1 LRVDALASGS
11 SGNAYLL
18 RTAAGALL
26 LEAGLPAPQL
36 VRYLWSLD
44 FDPRELSG
52 ILLTHAHSDH
62 RQGARGLSD
71 RFGVPIY
78 ATVGTLGH
86 PSLHDSAL
94 ARPVEPGRTLTI
106 GELEVL
112 AFSVPHDC
120 SEPVGFRVRA
130 GQASL
135 GLVTDLGFVPDH
147 VPRLLR
153 GVDLLVLEANH
164 DEELLQSGPYPT
176 FLKRRVASRHG
187 HLSNRAAAECLA
199 AMSAEPPGQVWL
211 AHLSQTNNSPAT
223 ALRAVGAALRE
234 IGLDQLPLAAAG
246 RKRPS
251 LSWTTEPGPRQLPLL

>member
-1 LRVDALASGS
+1 VRVDALASGS

-18 RTAAGALL
+18 RTEAGALL

-36 VRYLWSLD
+36 ARYLRALGVE
-44 FDPRELSG
+44 PRELSG

-71 RFGVPIY
+71 RFDVPIY
-78 ATVGTLGH
+78 ASAGTLSH
-86 PSLHDSAL
+86 PALRDAPL
-94 ARPVEPGRTLTI
+94 ARVLEPSQPVRI

-112 AFSVPHDC
+112 PFPVPHDC
-120 SEPVGFRVRA
+120 REPFGFRVQA
-130 GQASL
+130 GPVSL
-135 GLVTDLGFVPDH
+135 GLVTDLGFVPDD

-164 DEELLQSGPYPT
+164 EEELLHRGPYPA
-176 FLKRRVASRHG
+176 FLKRRVSGRHG

-199 AMSAEPPGQVWL
+199 AMASEPPGCVWL

-223 ALRAVGAALRE
+223 ALGVVGAALRAL
-234 IGLDQLPLAAAG
+234 GLDRIPLAAAG

-251 LSWTTEPGPRQLPLL
+251 LSWSAAPSARQLALL